1 MDMKQ
6 KKTRIVLAVAA
17 LSVIIIGAILAG
29 IFIMD
34 DGKPGQN
41 KSRPPLPFSVEN
53 MDRVYLYKDRYGV
66 THISGQIP
74 QGYDYQVVYVPK
86 RTDGEKLEQFKE
98 DMGEKARM
106 MMRGEHPPGGEGKEL
121 DSSPSPPYSKVSA
134 GSVLSRSNAMRR
146 QAEQREHREKR

>member
-6 KKTRIVLAVAA
+6 KKTRIVLSVAA
-17 LSVIIIGAILAG
+17 LAVVILAG
-29 IFIMD
+29 IFILD
-34 DGKPGQN
+34 DGRPDRK
-41 KSRPPLPFSVEN
+41 KSGAGLPFSVEN
-53 MDRVYLYKDRYGV
+53 MDRVYLYKDRFGA

-86 RTDGEKLEQFKE
+86 RTDGENLEQFKE

-106 MMRGEHPPGGEGKEL
+106 MMRGEHPSGGEGKEL
-121 DSSPSPPYSKVSA
+121 DSNPSPPLSKVSA